1 MSEAELSDIEKEKL
15 QALELWVVIKNRRLF
30 EFKKEHIVL
39 MELNK

>member
-30 EFKKEHIVL
+30 EFIKELIVL